1 MSPRQWSTCGPR
13 RASPTL
19 AFDGLASLLYVDRR
33 GAPENRQLGF
43 DTEGKVRLLAAIA
56 GTARLV
62 VSDRQWIS
70 EVNWPLREGPH
81 SPAGKSVAVDEEAQA
96 DFLVRYF
103 LLAAGTGRVERIDW
117 WQLVAKGYGLCDP
130 QADGSLR
137 ERPAFRAFATLIR
150 ELAGTTC
157 HGALPGE
164 RPAGRSARRA
174 LHPRRRRCRRG
185 DRRRLVDGRRDRLGA
200 AAGTAPHRRPR
211 RARAAARRRSR
222 SACCRRCVT
231 SSPLPTAEV
240 HAPSAPAPG
249 PRPWSAPEADQSQER
264 RGCPPGDDGP
274 MKLVRGTVPGRAPV
288 NPPADLSAD
297 DRAEEKLLLLLRVG
311 RIVASDL
318 KLFDMLQKTADAI
331 HELLGYPNVDLP
343 LLDEEDPET
352 LVVRIRG
359 GAYKERI
366 RHEDRIA
373 ISRGVMGAAVRERR
387 TQVVNDV
394 AADPRYVQPPSG
406 LAVRAE
412 LAVPILHAGRPLGV
426 VNVEGDRPFTA
437 VDVQLL
443 ELVADHLAVAIENT
457 RLFAQERRLAI
468 LEERQRLARDLH
480 DSVTQ
485 LLFSSTLLAES
496 LPGLLRKGIAEAAP
510 KLERLIELNR
520 RALGEMRGLLRELAP
535 GGSGT
540 DFSSRE
546 LPAPAMVMLHRHGLV
561 EALRTELATVAAQG
575 LAHPSRGFDL
585 RTSVAGA

>member
-1 MSPRQWSTCGPR
+1 MPDPSP
-13 RASPTL
+13 
-19 AFDGLASLLYVDRR
+19 D
-33 GAPENRQLGF
+33 
-43 DTEGKVRLLAAIA
+43 
-56 GTARLV
+56 
-62 VSDRQWIS
+62 
-70 EVNWPLREGPH
+70 
-81 SPAGKSVAVDEEAQA
+81 
-96 DFLVRYF
+96 
-103 LLAAGTGRVERIDW
+103 
-117 WQLVAKGYGLCDP
+117 
-130 QADGSLR
+130 
-137 ERPAFRAFATLIR
+137 
-150 ELAGTTC
+150 
-157 HGALPGE
+157 
-164 RPAGRSARRA
+164 
-174 LHPRRRRCRRG
+174 
-185 DRRRLVDGRRDRLGA
+185 
-200 AAGTAPHRRPR
+200 
-211 RARAAARRRSR
+211 ARA
-222 SACCRRCVT
+222 
-231 SSPLPTAEV
+231 
-240 HAPSAPAPG
+240 G
-249 PRPWSAPEADQSQER
+249 
-264 RGCPPGDDGP
+264 
-274 MKLVRGTVPGRAPV
+274 
-288 NPPADLSAD
+288 
-297 DRAEEKLLLLLRVG
+297 EKLLLLMRVG
-311 RIVASDL
+311 RIIASDL

-343 LLDEEDPET
+343 LLDERDPET

-359 GAYKERI
+359 GSYKERI

-373 ISRGVMGAAVRERR
+373 IARGVMGAAVRERK

-406 LAVRAE
+406 IAVKAE

-510 KLERLIELNR
+510 KLDRLIELNR

-535 GGSGT
+535 GGTGA

-546 LPAPAMVMLHRHGLV
+546 LPPPAMVMLHRHGLV

-575 LAHPSRGFDL
+575 LATHLEASTYERQSREREEMLLRVAQEALANAVKHAAAREVSVRVAALAGEVVLTVQDNGRGFDARSAVRAESAQKRGDGGMGL
-585 RTSVAGA
+585 ASMRDRIRGQFGQLIVESAPGLGTKVEARLPR